1 MRALKFTSLLAPI
14 FGLLAVPAFAAN
26 SVMFE
31 PDDGTYKTIP
41 VTSPAECSAL
51 CKADKLCRG
60 AVTFQP
66 DVTKS
71 EMQCRLN
78 NGFGDNAVFPVVPPE
93 PFDINLATAELNQY
107 RSENG
112 VGPVTLNDKLISA
125 SLIHAEDLAKEGRA
139 SHTGSDGTSHADRT
153 KRAGYDY
160 SITAENVATGQRSWS
175 KVFKAWQDSPGH
187 NVNLLQPDVTEFGIA
202 LVYEP
207 TTTYVTYWSML
218 VAAPMNEYE
227 IR

>member
-1 MRALKFTSLLAPI
+1 MRVFIITSLLAPI
-14 FGLLAVPAFAAN
+14 FGFLSSASFAAN
-26 SVMFE
+26 AGMFK
-31 PDDGTYKTIP
+31 PDDGTYKTTP

-51 CKADKLCRG
+51 CKADTTCRG
-60 AVTFQP
+60 AVTYQP

-107 RSENG
+107 RYENG
-112 VGPVTLNDKLISA
+112 LDPVTLNDKLISA
-125 SLIHAEDLAKEGRA
+125 SLVHAEDLAKQGRA

-187 NVNLLQPDVTEFGIA
+187 NINLLQPDVTEFGIA

-218 VAAPMNEYE
+218 VAAPMVAYE